1 MEIGLNLYDTNKR
14 SFNSFLNILK
24 RYELINNYN
33 WYFDVNNKTNEIKLI
48 IRAMPHEIQPFIFS
62 EDDLMYIK
70 VESSNFLNYWKIRFN
85 KIFALNDDI
94 FSSLKYFDEFS
105 IEFKFDINVIIGTDE
120 YLHYLFK
127 ILDKYF
133 IKENML

>member
-1 MEIGLNLYDTNKR
+1 M
-14 SFNSFLNILK
+14 NILK

-48 IRAMPHEIQPFIFS
+48 IGAMPHEIQPFIFS